1 MKTIR
6 NAEADETVVEGS
18 GNVFADLGLPDAAG
32 ELAKARLKLDAAQRG
47 RDEIV
52 TPSARLG

>member
-18 GNVFADLGLPDAAG
+18 GNVFADLGVPDAAL
-32 ELAKARLKLDAAQRG
+32 ELARARLKLDAAQRG

-52 TPSARLG
+52 TPSARFG